1 MASSH
6 HSRYLQALLL
16 VGFGCL
22 TSVGAAAQSEPWIG
36 RWASPHCGPD
46 TTAIVL
52 SRSVLDLSTFEAM
65 CRVRSVRKRERS
77 YELDASCSGEGPNLR
92 ATFSVRVDGDTLV
105 FTEQRGFAF
114 DPKRFV
120 RCADANERRD
130 APSPATGRHTS
141 TGGAAS
147 LPLKRGFYVASDTPC
162 GQASNATLQL
172 LRRNAMG
179 AARVMCE
186 FRKIEQI
193 GATRYRVTE
202 HCKDITSD
210 RDDGA
215 GTDIVT
221 YDIPSET
228 SFIARRANGA
238 DYSARFCEQKSLPQP
253 WRSNDIRDLIR

>member
-1 MASSH
+1 MASSRR
-6 HSRYLQALLL
+6 SIYVQALLL
-16 VGFGCL
+16 IGLACL
-22 TSVGAAAQSEPWIG
+22 TSVSAAAQTEPWIG

-52 SRSVLDLSTFEAM
+52 SRSVLDLSTFEAT
-65 CRVRSVRKRERS
+65 CRVRSVRRRERS
-77 YELDASCSGEGPNLR
+77 YRLDASCSGEGPNLR

-120 RCADANERRD
+120 RCSDVNERRD
-130 APSPATGRHTS
+130 ASSPNTPQTS
-141 TGGAAS
+141 SGGGAS

-172 LRRNAMG
+172 LRRKAMG
-179 AARVMCE
+179 AARTLCSFAKV
-186 FRKIEQI
+186 EQI
-193 GATRYRVTE
+193 GSTRYRVTAT
-202 HCKDITSD
+202 CKDMTD
-210 RDDGA
+210 HRDDGA
-215 GTDIVT
+215 DTDIVT